1 MSDDV
6 EVAEE
11 DIRFNAHAFL
21 RSLLR
26 RTLNITEH
34 EKWSDLENDDIGMEV
49 SAMSMDIEDYL
60 ASMGI
65 KL

>member
-11 DIRFNAHAFL
+11 DIRFNAHALL

-34 EKWSDLENDDIGMEV
+34 ENGLT
-49 SAMSMDIEDYL
+49 
-60 ASMGI
+60 
-65 KL
+65 

>member
-1 MSDDV
+1 MSDDAKV
-6 EVAEE
+6 TEE
-11 DIRFNAHAFL
+11 DIRFNAHALL

-49 SAMSMDIEDYL
+49 SAMSMDIEDYF
-60 ASMGI
+60 ARMGI